1 MTLRLNFAV
10 ATDTVV
16 LSIEN
21 RELTVLLVKRGMAPF
36 AGSWALP
43 GGFVLEDES
52 LEASARRELAEETGV
67 TDLYLEQLYTFGDIG
82 RDARGRVVTVAYLA
96 LLKSGAQNLRAGT
109 DATDSQWFPL
119 LQLPDLAFDHA
130 GILQLVRARL
140 ANKVTYSNIALQ
152 LLPDE
157 FTLAEL
163 QDVHEILTGRD
174 IDKRNFR
181 KQVAAQGMIAETG
194 SMRKA
199 GAHRPAGLYRASH
212 PGRVVYF
219 D

>member
-109 DATDSQWFPL
+109 DATDSRWFPL

-130 GILQLVRARL
+130 GILQLARARL
-140 ANKVTYSNIALQ
+140 VNKVTYSNIALQ